1 MSDWERQHR
10 QAQRYKEAYPPGTR
24 IMLLSMN
31 DPHHPVE
38 SGTRGTVEYVDD
50 VGTLHMKWDNGQ
62 GLGLVP
68 DEDKFAEK
76 QTKSANYLRIVSML
90 RHLLSNGKITE
101 KEYCRAKKYYKQLT
115 GADIVIAD

>member
-1 MSDWERQHR
+1 MNDWERQHR

-31 DPHHPVE
+31 DPHNPVE
-38 SGTRGTVEYVDD
+38 SGTRGTIEYVDD

-68 DEDKFAEK
+68 DEDKFRRLNKEEIDEE
-76 QTKSANYLRIVSML
+76 LREQSQEQSL
-90 RHLLSNGKITE
+90 QDQSR
-101 KEYCRAKKYYKQLT
+101 
-115 GADIVIAD
+115 

>member
-38 SGTRGTVEYVDD
+38 SGTRGTVEYDDD

-68 DEDKFAEK
+68 DEDKFRRL
-76 QTKSANYLRIVSML
+76 TKEEIDEELREQSQEQ
-90 RHLLSNGKITE
+90 LLQDQS
-101 KEYCRAKKYYKQLT
+101 R
-115 GADIVIAD
+115 

>member
-1 MSDWERQHR
+1 MNDWERQHR

-31 DPHHPVE
+31 DPHNPVE

-62 GLGLVP
+62 GFGLVP
-68 DEDKFAEK
+68 DADKFRRL
-76 QTKSANYLRIVSML
+76 TKEASEVER
-90 RHLLSNGKITE
+90 KI
-101 KEYCRAKKYYKQLT
+101 YK
-115 GADIVIAD
+115 